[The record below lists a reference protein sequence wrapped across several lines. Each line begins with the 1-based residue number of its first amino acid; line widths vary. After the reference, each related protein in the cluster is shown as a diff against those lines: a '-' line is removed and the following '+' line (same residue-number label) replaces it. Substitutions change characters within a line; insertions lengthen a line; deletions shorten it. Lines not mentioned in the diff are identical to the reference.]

1 MDKVKWCLNQKKG
14 LSLIDPNDN
23 LSKEYYSEA
32 LETLQELEDVKGKWK
47 VIMAYYSC
55 YNALYS
61 VLMKIGIKCEIHDCS
76 IEMSK
81 LIEGFNEEDY
91 EFLSELKD
99 KRIKVQYYLKK
110 EELQKLDEVK
120 TFVWK
125 VKEVLNDLD
134 VVGIRNKLK

>member
-1 MDKVKWCLNQKKG
+1 MDKVKWSLNQKKG

-76 IEMSK
+76 IEMIK

>member
-1 MDKVKWCLNQKKG
+1 
-14 LSLIDPNDN
+14 
-23 LSKEYYSEA
+23 
-32 LETLQELEDVKGKWK
+32 
-47 VIMAYYSC
+47 MAYYSC

-76 IEMSK
+76 IEMIK